1 MFTPYSPDLPGSE
14 RVRIL
19 QRSQCCSQVCYH
31 NIILV
36 TGVALLRSM
45 VDNMIITDA
54 PELLAAGQWVWRL
67 PRPPSL
73 PRGACP
79 KLAIACASSIR

>member
-1 MFTPYSPDLPGSE
+1 
-14 RVRIL
+14 
-19 QRSQCCSQVCYH
+19 
-31 NIILV
+31 
-36 TGVALLRSM
+36 M
-45 VDNMIITDA
+45 VDNMMITDA

-79 KLAIACASSIR
+79 KLAIACASSVR

>member
-1 MFTPYSPDLPGSE
+1 MHVITFMYNIYSHLNVQTCLVQRGSE
-14 RVRIL
+14 Y
-19 QRSQCCSQVCYH
+19 CG
-31 NIILV
+31 
-36 TGVALLRSM
+36 GVSIALRSVLYWFYNM
-45 VDNMIITDA
+45 YMIIKDA

-79 KLAIACASSIR
+79 KLAIACASSVR